1 MKNILYVSSACS
13 DDMFSYLESN
23 RISTGFV
30 YGMPVAAN
38 KFHNLIMQGFVSNNS
53 NVSALVGLPV
63 SFKSHK
69 KKIWRKKKE
78 FVDNVNFINL
88 PFINFPFI
96 KHFFIGISCFF
107 NILKWSRGKKN
118 KLIVFDAAFVSIIPF
133 IFLANIFSKS
143 KTIAIFSDIYNYMYD
158 VEAKNTNYNLLGKIS
173 RRLMKHYYGKT
184 YGYVFLSEQMNDLI
198 NKNNKPYCVIEGVAS
213 TKFLNQKFEVNKSK
227 KNILFYAGALRKEY
241 GLEILLNGF
250 MKYKDKMA
258 ELWICGAGD
267 YLDTIKELSLK
278 DKRIKYKGVVSNAE
292 AIEME
297 HQATLLINPRPSNL
311 EFTQYSFPSKL
322 MEYMSSGNS
331 VLTTKLPTIP
341 KDYYD
346 YLFFI
351 EDESSDGIVAALNN
365 VLKKDDL
372 KKFGLKTK
380 KFIEENKTEIMQV
393 KKIINICGD
402 LND

>member
-1 MKNILYVSSACS
+1 MKDILYISSACS
-13 DDMFSYLESN
+13 EKMFLYLESN

-38 KFHNLIMQGFVSNNS
+38 KFHNLIMQGFIGNNS
-53 NVSALVGLPV
+53 NVTALVGLPV

-69 KKIWRKKKE
+69 KKIWKKKKE
-78 FVDNVNFINL
+78 VDSNVKFINL
-88 PFINFPFI
+88 PFINLPVL
-96 KHFFIGISCFF
+96 KHICIGISCFI

-133 IFLANIFSKS
+133 IFLANIFSKT

-158 VEAKNTNYNLLGKIS
+158 VDAKNTNYNLLGKIS
-173 RRLMKHYYGKT
+173 RHMMKHYYKKT
-184 YGYVFLSEQMNDLI
+184 YGYVFLSEQMNNLI

-213 TKFLNQKFEVNKSK
+213 TKFLNQKFDINKTNK
-227 KNILFYAGALRKEY
+227 KILFYAGALRKEY

-250 MKYKDKMA
+250 IKYKDKNT
-258 ELWICGAGD
+258 ELWICGAGN
-267 YLDTIKELSLK
+267 YLDTIKELSKK
-278 DKRIKYKGVVSNAE
+278 DKRIKYKGVVSNLE
-292 AIEME
+292 VIKME

-322 MEYMSSGNS
+322 MEYMSSGNC

-341 KDYYD
+341 NDYYE

-351 EDESSDGIVAALNN
+351 EDESSDGIKDALNN

-372 KKFGLKTK
+372 KKIGLKTK

-393 KKIINICGD
+393 KKIIDICGD

>member
-1 MKNILYVSSACS
+1 MKNVLYVSSACS
-13 DDMFSYLESN
+13 ENMFSYLESN
-23 RISTGFV
+23 RVSTGFV

-38 KFHNLIMQGFVSNNS
+38 KFHNLIMQGFIGNDSTVT
-53 NVSALVGLPV
+53 ALVGLPV

-69 KKIWRKKKE
+69 KKIWKKKKE
-78 FVDNVNFINL
+78 VVDNVSFINL
-88 PFINFPFI
+88 PFINLPFL
-96 KHFFIGISCFF
+96 KHIIIGFSCFF
-107 NILKWSRGKKN
+107 NILKWSKGKKD

-213 TKFLNQKFEVNKSK
+213 TKFLNEKFDVSKSK
-227 KNILFYAGALRKEY
+227 KKILFYAGALRREY
-241 GLEILLNGF
+241 GLEILLDGF
-250 MKYKDKMA
+250 MKYKDNDV

-267 YLDTIKELSLK
+267 YLDKIKELSLK
-278 DKRIKYKGVVSNAE
+278 DKRIKYKGVVSNLE
-292 AIEME
+292 VIKME

-351 EDESSDGIVAALNN
+351 DDESSDGIVDALNK

-372 KKFGLKTK
+372 KKYGLKTK
-380 KFIEENKTEIMQV
+380 KFIEDNKTEIMQV
-393 KKIINICGD
+393 KKIVNICGD